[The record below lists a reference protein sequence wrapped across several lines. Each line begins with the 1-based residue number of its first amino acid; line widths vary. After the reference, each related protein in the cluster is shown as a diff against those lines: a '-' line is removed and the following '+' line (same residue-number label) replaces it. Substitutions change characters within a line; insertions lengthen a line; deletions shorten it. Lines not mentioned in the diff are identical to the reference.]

1 MVTQSETSSTSGRIE
16 RRRYFRRL
24 GSMTQD
30 AALVVLSALFFYI
43 HARLVLID
51 HDLTSLFFAAEQ
63 ALLVGV
69 FLARRRSYV
78 TSVRPGDWIVA
89 TLGGWLPLA
98 LQPAGGAPDGVLVM
112 GTVVQMLGLTL
123 TCYGFWSLGRSFGVV
138 AANRGIKSR
147 GPYRIVRHPIYL
159 SHSITMGGFLLANPS
174 ALNAILLAVITTAQ
188 LLRIRAEERVLT
200 ESGDY
205 ATYASR
211 VRWRLIPGV
220 Y

>member
-1 MVTQSETSSTSGRIE
+1 MVTESVTSSTSGRIE
-16 RRRYFRRL
+16 RLRYFRRL

-30 AALVVLSALFFYI
+30 AALVVLSAFFFYI
-43 HARLVLID
+43 HARHVFID
-51 HDLTSLFFAAEQ
+51 HDVTSVFFAVEQ

-89 TLGGWLPLA
+89 SLGGWLPLA
-98 LQPAGGAPDGVLVM
+98 LQPSGGAPGGVLVF

-138 AANRGIKSR
+138 AANRGIKTR
-147 GPYRIVRHPIYL
+147 GPYRIVRHPIYF

-174 ALNAILLAVITTAQ
+174 ALNAVLLAVITGFQ

-205 ATYASR
+205 GAYAGQ
-211 VRWRLIPGV
+211 VRWRLVPGL

>member
-1 MVTQSETSSTSGRIE
+1 VVVSG
-16 RRRYFRRL
+16 
-24 GSMTQD
+24 
-30 AALVVLSALFFYI
+30 LFFYV
-43 HARLVLID
+43 HARQVLVD
-51 HDLTSLFFAAEQ
+51 HNVTSVFFAVEQ
-63 ALLVGV
+63 AILVGV

-98 LQPAGGAPDGVLVM
+98 LQSSGGAPGGVVVI
-112 GTVVQMLGLTL
+112 GTLVQMLGLTL

-147 GPYRIVRHPIYL
+147 GPYRLVRHPIYL
-159 SHSITMGGFLLANPS
+159 SHSITMGGFLLVNPS
-174 ALNAILLAVITTAQ
+174 AFNAVLLAVVTCFQ
-188 LLRIRAEERVLT
+188 LLRILAEERVLT

-205 ATYASR
+205 ANYAAS
-211 VRWRLIPGV
+211 VRWRLVPGL